1 MQTTPPLSQRLQR
14 AARHFRSP
22 GTAWVATIAS
32 VVVISLTEPLIP
44 ALMKPLLDQG
54 FAGSHFP
61 IWLVPVALIG
71 LFMVRGVCAFTGQ
84 VALAKVANTGLLNL
98 RIRMFERLL
107 DAHPSLFAKSNA
119 STLSNSIV
127 FDIQQGANF
136 MVNSL
141 LTLGRDSLTLLAM
154 VGYLLYLNWKLTLV
168 VFLLLPCVI
177 GLMKSMT
184 KRLYRLTQSHQ
195 SATDELAYVV
205 EENVL
210 ANRVVRLHGAQHHQL
225 DRFTKL
231 GHNMMR
237 LAMKST
243 VAGSSITPLTQ
254 ILSAIALST
263 VISIALLQSQLTG
276 TTVGEFTAFIT
287 AMLMLVAPIKHLS
300 EVSAPL
306 TRGLASIERAL
317 DLIEMTPAETGG
329 RYEPTRSQGE
339 IHFAKAKVQYSAD
352 ALPALDLE
360 HLHIRSG
367 ETIAIVGA
375 SGSGKS
381 TLVNTL
387 PRFVDLHS
395 GSIQVDGV
403 ELQNWDLAHLRRQ
416 MAVVSQDVVVL
427 NVTLAENVAL
437 GEAMDEGKVM
447 RCLASANLMDLVNA
461 LPAGIHSLVGHNAS
475 QLSGG
480 QRQRLAIAR
489 AFYKDAPILILD
501 EATSALDNE
510 SERHVQQALQT
521 LQSGRTTL
529 IIAHRLSTVEHAD
542 RIIVLDQGRM
552 VESGTHDSLLAQDGA
567 YAALFK
573 MGGFV
578 ASSKVA
584 SS

>member
-1 MQTTPPLSQRLQR
+1 M
-14 AARHFRSP
+14 
-22 GTAWVATIAS
+22 ATIAS
-32 VVVISLTEPLIP
+32 VVIISLTEPLIP

-54 FAGSHFP
+54 FAGSSFP
-61 IWLVPVALIG
+61 IWIVPVALIG
-71 LFMVRGVCAFTGQ
+71 LFMLRGVCAFTGQ
-84 VALAKVANTGLLNL
+84 VALAKVANLGLLKL
-98 RIRMFERLL
+98 RTRMFERLL
-107 DAHPSLFAKSNA
+107 DAHPSLFAQSNA

-127 FDIQQGANF
+127 FEIQQGANF

-141 LTLGRDSLTLLAM
+141 LTLARDSLTLMAM
-154 VGYLLYLNWKLTLV
+154 IGYLLILNWKLTLV

-177 GLMKSMT
+177 WLMKTMT

-195 SATDELAYVV
+195 TATDELAYVV

-210 ANRVVRLHGAQHHQL
+210 ANRVVRLQGAQKHQL
-225 DRFTKL
+225 QRFTSL
-231 GHNMMR
+231 GHDMMR

-263 VISIALLQSQLTG
+263 VISIALLQSRLSG

-317 DLIEMTPAETGG
+317 DLIENTPTESGG
-329 RYEPTRSQGE
+329 HYESNRSKGE
-339 IHFAKAKVQYSAD
+339 ILFQNAKVSYSTDVA
-352 ALPALDLE
+352 PALDLE
-360 HLHIRSG
+360 HLQIQPG
-367 ETIAIVGA
+367 ETVAIVGA
-375 SGSGKS
+375 SGSGKT

-387 PRFVDLHS
+387 PRFVDLSS
-395 GSIQVDGV
+395 GSIQIDGV
-403 ELQNWDLAHLRRQ
+403 AIQDWNLSHLRRQ
-416 MAVVSQDVVVL
+416 MALVSQDVVVL

-437 GEAMDEGKVM
+437 GEALDEQRVM
-447 RCLASANLMDLVNA
+447 SCLASAHLMDLVNS
-461 LPAGIHSLVGHNAS
+461 LPEGIHSLVGHNAS

-510 SERHVQQALQT
+510 SERHVQQSLQA

-542 RIIVLDQGRM
+542 RIIVLDRGRLI
-552 VESGTHDSLLAQDGA
+552 ESGNHQSLLSQDGA

-573 MGGFV
+573 MGGF
-578 ASSKVA
+578 ASASK
-584 SS
+584 SSSA

>member
-1 MQTTPPLSQRLQR
+1 M
-14 AARHFRSP
+14 
-22 GTAWVATIAS
+22 ATIAS

-54 FAGSHFP
+54 FAGSSFP
-61 IWLVPVALIG
+61 IWIVPVALIG
-71 LFMVRGVCAFTGQ
+71 LFMLRGICAFTGQ
-84 VALAKVANTGLLNL
+84 VALAKVANLGLLKL
-98 RIRMFERLL
+98 RTRMFERLL
-107 DAHPSLFAKSNA
+107 DAHPSLFAQSNA

-127 FDIQQGANF
+127 FEIQQGANF

-141 LTLGRDSLTLLAM
+141 LTLARDSLTLMAM
-154 VGYLLYLNWKLTLV
+154 IGYLLILNWKLTLV

-177 GLMKSMT
+177 WLMKTMT

-195 SATDELAYVV
+195 IATDELAYVV

-210 ANRVVRLHGAQHHQL
+210 ANRVVRLQGAQKNQL
-225 DRFTKL
+225 QRFTSL
-231 GHNMMR
+231 GNDMMR

-263 VISIALLQSQLTG
+263 VISIALLQSRLTG

-317 DLIEMTPAETGG
+317 DLIENTPIESGG
-329 RYEPTRSQGE
+329 HYESNRSRGE
-339 IHFAKAKVQYSAD
+339 ILFQNAKVSYSPDVA
-352 ALPALDLE
+352 PALDLE
-360 HLHIRSG
+360 HLLIRPG
-367 ETIAIVGA
+367 ETVAIVGA
-375 SGSGKS
+375 SGSGKT

-387 PRFVDLHS
+387 PRFVDLSS
-395 GSIQVDGV
+395 GAIKIDGV
-403 ELQNWDLAHLRRQ
+403 AIQDWNLSHLRRQ
-416 MAVVSQDVVVL
+416 MALVSQDVVVL
-427 NVTLAENVAL
+427 NVTLADNVAL
-437 GEAMDEGKVM
+437 GEAMDEKRVM
-447 RCLASANLMDLVNA
+447 SCLASANLMDLVNA
-461 LPAGIHSLVGHNAS
+461 LPEGIHSLVGHNAS

-510 SERHVQQALQT
+510 SERHVQQSLQA

-542 RIIVLDQGRM
+542 RIIVLDRGHLI
-552 VESGTHDSLLAQDGA
+552 ESGTHQSLLNQDGA

-573 MGGFV
+573 MGGF
-578 ASSKVA
+578 AKGNNSSSA
-584 SS
+584 